1 MLHDWLKKFVPFFI
15 QSQVKMKP
23 IVTCSHSFS
32 RASLVLNFDWFI
44 GLSAAFL
51 IGYSGFVGF
60 GALTSLLQV
69 FVWFGG
75 NMKNYIWTHNGLIVR
90 VMDSGPSGWGS
101 SPGRGH
107 CVVFLVEQDTLLS
120 QCLSPPRCING
131 YQRI

>member
-1 MLHDWLKKFVPFFI
+1 MIGLKNLCHFHP
-15 QSQVKMKP
+15 
-23 IVTCSHSFS
+23 VTSKDETNRDLFTLVFLRFACS
-32 RASLVLNFDWFI
+32 NFDWFI
-44 GLSAAFL
+44 GLSAAFV
-51 IGYSGFVGF
+51 IGYSGFFGF

-90 VMDSGPSGWGS
+90 VMDSDPSGWGS

-131 YQRI
+131 YRRI